1 METRISFSSDP
12 DSVRKLDGILNSYRG
27 RDRYSVWREKDA
39 LQVTLPLLER
49 GAIAVTEH
57 TYRFEDR
64 FDRDDPLWK
73 TYEELARSTRWVR
86 GRRPTRIQG
95 IRMNALRQM
104 EQEGKLFY
112 DGYYICYREGR
123 VCVHC
128 GNQFLTS
135 LLYYLPL
142 HPQMERMCLF
152 VSPWQMEDHMA
163 KWYRFDLSG
172 DVLQAAENY
181 QREIFDRIR
190 QGVDRLF
197 HPIESDSFSGKEE
210 DEDLPF

>member
-1 METRISFSSDP
+1 METKISFSSDP

-27 RDRYSVWREKDA
+27 RDWYSVWREKDT
-39 LQVTLPLLER
+39 LQVALPLLER
-49 GAIAVTEH
+49 GEIAVTEH

-73 TYEELARSTRWVR
+73 TYGELARNTRWVK
-86 GRRPTRIQG
+86 GRTTRIQG

-104 EQEGKLFY
+104 EQEGKPTY

-128 GNQFLTS
+128 GNLPLTD
-135 LLYYLPL
+135 LLYYLIL
-142 HPQMERMCLF
+142 RPQLERMCLF

-172 DVLQAAENY
+172 DVLQAAKYFHWEMADRM
-181 QREIFDRIR
+181 QRGMDW
-190 QGVDRLF
+190 LF
-197 HPIESDSFSGKEE
+197 PPAERNGSSGKE
-210 DEDLPF
+210 DDDLPF